1 MTENLQ
7 VLFRP
12 LQDGNDINEFEKTEE
27 RTSDEPWDRFKLTKA
42 LENSP
47 GLNIRL
53 LQTSVHSNYKDAVPI
68 LTVGHSIWQVFE
80 KSISLLNIAVR
91 PGLQRQG
98 YGHYMID
105 YLLRIHNKDI
115 DVIVNEENTGALLF
129 LSDLNFKAENV
140 LRDLFDDR
148 DGIEMVYH
156 TSG

>member
-27 RTSDEPWDRFKLTKA
+27 RTSDEPWDRFRLTTA

-53 LQTSVHSNYKDAVPI
+53 LQTTIHSEYDDAVPI

-80 KSISLLNIAVR
+80 SRVSLLNIAVR

-98 YGHYMID
+98 YGYYMID
-105 YLLRIHNKDI
+105 YLIKVHNKDI
-115 DVIVNEENTGALLF
+115 DIIVNEENMGALQF
-129 LSDLNFKAENV
+129 LSSLNFKAENL